1 MVLHGKKEGGAR
13 TKYIKNTIVIDS
25 GDGSDGG
32 NNVDDGIGDNDR
44 K

>member
-13 TKYIKNTIVIDS
+13 TKYIKIQSIDS

-32 NNVDDGIGDNDR
+32 NNVDDGICDNDR